1 MSPRHKEN
9 SERINV
15 FLPPDILEKI
25 KEIAQ
30 KKRSNVSAVIREIL
44 AEYLEK

>member
-1 MSPRHKEN
+1 MSPRKKEN

-15 FLPPDILEKI
+15 FLPPDLLEELK
-25 KEIAQ
+25 KIAQ
-30 KKRSNVSAVIREIL
+30 KKRSNVSAVIREII